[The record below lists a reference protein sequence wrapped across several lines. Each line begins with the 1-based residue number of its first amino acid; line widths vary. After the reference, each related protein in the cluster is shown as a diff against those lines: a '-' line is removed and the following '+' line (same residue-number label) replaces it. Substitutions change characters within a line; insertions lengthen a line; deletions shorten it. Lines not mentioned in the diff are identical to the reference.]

1 MLFLN
6 DLRGKNEMTLAQR
19 TVEGAQFLIFLY
31 LSRNKSSIMKTL
43 PLLLIFAFS
52 INLVAQDRH
61 IEFRDLSFS
70 EALEASAQENKPI
83 FMDCYT
89 TWCGPCKWMA
99 ANIFTENEVADFY
112 NENFVCVK
120 FDMEKGEG
128 LEIAKEFEIR
138 AYPTL
143 LFVNADRQLVMKQIG
158 APRETKPYISLGQN
172 AKSDT
177 YNLIALAENVDEN
190 RNDASYMAKY
200 FTVMAAAD
208 MVDQEEVEQYFSRI
222 PKEEWLSAE
231 NVEIMSSIEHDIE
244 SPIFQDLVDRSDD
257 YIAVDSTLKEVIGYS
272 IVSALLNEATSRKE
286 TAEEDYSALLNKVK
300 SWEFPGKGPALFMVE
315 SRVAQRQG
323 SEAYIEYCLEKV
335 KPNVWDNANELNSVA
350 WYFFKNTD
358 EPEHLISAEKWAE
371 RAVTLEP
378 SHHILDT
385 YANLLFKN
393 GKNEKAL
400 KIGKQALDVAQAEG
414 ADTQAYEELIATIK
428 EEM

>member
-1 MLFLN
+1 
-6 DLRGKNEMTLAQR
+6 
-19 TVEGAQFLIFLY
+19 
-31 LSRNKSSIMKTL
+31 MK
-43 PLLLIFAFS
+43 IFAWLLS
-52 INLVAQDRH
+52 LTLSLNILAQDRE
-61 IEFRDLSFS
+61 IEFRDLTFS
-70 EALEASAQENKPI
+70 EALTAADEENKPI

-99 ANIFTENEVADFY
+99 ANIFTENEIADFY

-128 LEIAKEFEIR
+128 IELAKEFKIR

-143 LFVNADRQLVMKQIG
+143 LFVDANRELVMKQIG
-158 APRETKPYISLGQN
+158 APRDPEPYINLGEN
-172 AKSDT
+172 ARSED

-200 FTVMAAAD
+200 FKVMAAAD
-208 MVDQEEVEQYFSRI
+208 MVDQEQVDQYFSQI
-222 PKEEWLSAE
+222 PKDEWLSAE

-244 SPIFQDLVDRSDD
+244 SQIFQDLVARSDA
-257 YIAVDSTLKEVIGYS
+257 YVAVDSTLKDVIGYS
-272 IVSALLNEATSRKE
+272 IVSALLNEAYSRKE
-286 TAEEDYSALLNKVK
+286 TAEEDYLALLNKVK
-300 SWEFPGKGPALFMVE
+300 SWEFPGKGLALFMVE

-323 SEAYIEYCLEKV
+323 SEDYIEYCLEKV
-335 KPNVWDNANELNSVA
+335 KPNVWDNASELNSVA

-358 EPEHLISAEKWAE
+358 EPEHLKAAESWAE
-371 RAVTLEP
+371 RAVALEP

-393 GKNEKAL
+393 GKKQKAL
-400 KIGKQALDVAQAEG
+400 EVGKQALNVAQAEG
-414 ADTQAYEELIATIK
+414 ADTQAYEEFIATIK

>member
-1 MLFLN
+1 
-6 DLRGKNEMTLAQR
+6 
-19 TVEGAQFLIFLY
+19 
-31 LSRNKSSIMKTL
+31 MK
-43 PLLLIFAFS
+43 IFAWLLS
-52 INLVAQDRH
+52 LTLSLNILAQDRE
-61 IEFRDLSFS
+61 IEFRDLTFS
-70 EALEASAQENKPI
+70 EALTAADEENKPI

-99 ANIFTENEVADFY
+99 ANIFTENEIADFY

-128 LEIAKEFEIR
+128 IEIAKEFKIR

-143 LFVNADRQLVMKQIG
+143 LFVDANRELVMKQIG
-158 APRETKPYISLGQN
+158 APRDPEPYINLGEN
-172 AKSDT
+172 ARSED

-200 FTVMAAAD
+200 FKVMAAAD
-208 MVDQEEVEQYFSRI
+208 MVDQEQVDQYFSQI
-222 PKEEWLSAE
+222 PKDEWLSAE

-244 SPIFQDLVDRSDD
+244 SQIFQDLVARSDA
-257 YIAVDSTLKEVIGYS
+257 YVAVDSTLKDVIGYS
-272 IVSALLNEATSRKE
+272 IVSALLNEAYSRKE
-286 TAEEDYSALLNKVK
+286 TAEEDYLALLNKVK
-300 SWEFPGKGPALFMVE
+300 SWEFPGKGLALFMVE

-323 SEAYIEYCLEKV
+323 SEDYIEYCLEKV
-335 KPNVWDNANELNSVA
+335 KPNVWDNASELNSVA

-358 EPEHLISAEKWAE
+358 EPEHLKAAESWAE
-371 RAVTLEP
+371 RAVALEP

-393 GKNEKAL
+393 GKKQKAL
-400 KIGKQALDVAQAEG
+400 EVGKQALNVAQAEG
-414 ADTQAYEELIATIK
+414 ADTQAYEEFIATIK